1 MTKMKAV
8 GYIRVSTQMQAQ
20 EGVSMDMQRAKIEQW
35 AALNDAELLGL
46 FADNGISGKTAEREG
61 LQAALA
67 LAKRNKAALVV
78 FSLSRLSRSTK
89 DTLTI
94 AEQLEKGG
102 CDLVVLNEKIDTTTP
117 SGRMVFRMLAAM
129 NEFEREQIGQR
140 FKEVLAHKRQK
151 GERFSRFA
159 PMGYSLEG
167 DQLVPVAAEQEIL
180 GMVAD
185 LRKAGMSLREISA
198 ALAERGAFN
207 RKGQPFAAKVVRSM
221 LKQAA

>member
-1 MTKMKAV
+1 MKAV

-20 EGVSMDMQRAKIEQW
+20 EGVSMDMQKSKIEQW
-35 AALNDAELLGL
+35 AALNDAELLGV

-67 LAKRNKAALVV
+67 LAKRSRAALVV
-78 FSLSRLSRSTK
+78 YSLSRLSRSTK

-94 AEQLEKGG
+94 AEALEKGG

-151 GERFSRFA
+151 GERFSGRA
-159 PMGYSLEG
+159 PMGYSFDG
-167 DQLVPVAAEQEIL
+167 DRLVPVESEQQIL
-180 GMVAD
+180 GMVAE
-185 LRKAGMSLREISA
+185 LRKAGMSLRAISA
-198 ALAERGAFN
+198 ALAQRGAFN
-207 RKGQPFAAKVVRSM
+207 RKGQPFAANVVRSM